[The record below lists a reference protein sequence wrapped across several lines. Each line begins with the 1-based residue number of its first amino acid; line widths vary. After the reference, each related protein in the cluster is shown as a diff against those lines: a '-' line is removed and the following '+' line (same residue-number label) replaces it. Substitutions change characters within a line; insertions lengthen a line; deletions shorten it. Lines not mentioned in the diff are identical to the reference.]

1 MPRWKIDYD
10 PSNLYFVT
18 TTAIHRVHLFKR
30 DVIRRLIVDV
40 LDMVRILR
48 SLELYAF
55 VVMPNH
61 VHFIVQCTTEYTISD
76 LMREFKPSVANRIVW
91 QYQAEGNQKVL
102 QFLGE
107 AVQRP
112 DKQRYQVWD
121 EGYDAKDVFSPDF
134 LREKMEYT
142 HNNPIQPHWQLV
154 DRAEDYVWSS
164 ARFYL
169 LGEPALI
176 PLSDA
181 TQLLV

>member
-1 MPRWKIDYD
+1 MSRWKLDYD
-10 PSNLYFVT
+10 PSHLYFVT

-55 VVMPNH
+55 AVMPNH
-61 VHFIVQCTTEYTISD
+61 AHFIVQCTTEYTISD
-76 LMREFKPSVANRIVW
+76 LMREFKSSVANRIVW
-91 QYQAEGNQKVL
+91 QYQA
-102 QFLGE
+102 
-107 AVQRP
+107 
-112 DKQRYQVWD
+112 
-121 EGYDAKDVFSPDF
+121 
-134 LREKMEYT
+134 
-142 HNNPIQPHWQLV
+142 
-154 DRAEDYVWSS
+154 S

-181 TQLLV
+181 TQLLM

>member
-1 MPRWKIDYD
+1 
-10 PSNLYFVT
+10 
-18 TTAIHRVHLFKR
+18 
-30 DVIRRLIVDV
+30 
-40 LDMVRILR
+40 
-48 SLELYAF
+48 
-55 VVMPNH
+55 
-61 VHFIVQCTTEYTISD
+61 
-76 LMREFKPSVANRIVW
+76 
-91 QYQAEGNQKVL
+91 
-102 QFLGE
+102 
-107 AVQRP
+107 
-112 DKQRYQVWD
+112 VWD
-121 EGYDAKDVFSPDF
+121 EDYDAKDVFSPDF